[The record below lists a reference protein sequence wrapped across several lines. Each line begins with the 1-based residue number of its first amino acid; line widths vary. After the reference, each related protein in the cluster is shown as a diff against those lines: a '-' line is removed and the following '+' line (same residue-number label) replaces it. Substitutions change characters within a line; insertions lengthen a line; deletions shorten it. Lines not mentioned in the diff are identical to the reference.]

1 LALCRKPIRAEQQMA
16 LEFLHQQA
24 ELLRDRLRLRLPVAL
39 PSGMPKD
46 IDPVT
51 AAALTDF
58 CLALFNR
65 NEFLYVD

>member
-1 LALCRKPIRAEQQMA
+1 MA
-16 LEFLHQQA
+16 TEFLHQQA

-39 PSGMPKD
+39 PTEVPENV
-46 IDPVT
+46 DPGT

>member
-1 LALCRKPIRAEQQMA
+1 
-16 LEFLHQQA
+16 
-24 ELLRDRLRLRLPVAL
+24 LRLRLPVAL
-39 PSGMPKD
+39 PAGVPENVEPG
-46 IDPVT
+46 I